1 MRLTYVKP
9 INMLATQSPSQE
21 RRRMSLMRWSKS
33 VSQSLPKICILP
45 LIWKGC
51 LRPSS
56 PKTRAKPTSSVLYG
70 QDLNDPRLNFDY
82 NGIRIRSTTLYD
94 TLAYV
99 LSVTGTLPSNITP
112 NPVRDYYL
120 PLASLYA
127 NWCTKIAE
135 YVKDNRGIFLYHI
148 AWFTTTARPAT
159 KVLLGSTIGS
169 NESLRT
175 DIKDTRAA
183 TLQSLHYAVPPLIQ
197 EQQNFGGCA
206 ETSFFMY
213 VKQ

>member
-1 MRLTYVKP
+1 
-9 INMLATQSPSQE
+9 
-21 RRRMSLMRWSKS
+21 
-33 VSQSLPKICILP
+33 
-45 LIWKGC
+45 
-51 LRPSS
+51 
-56 PKTRAKPTSSVLYG
+56 LYG
-70 QDLNDPRLNFDY
+70 QDLKDPRLNFDY
-82 NGIRIRSTTLYD
+82 NGIHIRSTTLYD

-99 LSVTGTLPSNITP
+99 LSVTGTLPSGITS

-120 PLASLYA
+120 PLASVYA
-127 NWCTKIAE
+127 NWCTKIAKS
-135 YVKDNRGIFLYHI
+135 VNDNRGIFLYHI

-183 TLQSLHYAVPPLIQ
+183 TLQSLGYIVPPPFN
-197 EQQNFGGCA
+197 ESQNFGGCA